1 MENRWQVVIVWQVDR
16 MRIRA
21 WKSLVKH
28 HMYISKKARGW
39 SYRHHYES
47 THPRISSE
55 VHIPLGDEKLEK
67 LVITTYWGLHTGE
80 RDWHLGQGVSIEW
93 RKGRYSTQVDPNLAD
108 QLIHMYYFDCFSES
122 AIRIAILGHIV
133 RPKCEYPTGHS
144 KVGSLQYL
152 ALTALVTPKK
162 IKPPLPSVTKLTEDR
177 WNKPRK
183 TKGHRGSHTM
193 NGH

>member
-1 MENRWQVVIVWQVDR
+1 MENRWQVMVVWQVDR
-16 MRIRA
+16 MRIRT

-39 SYRHHYES
+39 FYRHHYENI
-47 THPRISSE
+47 HPKISSE
-55 VHIPLGDEKLEK
+55 VHIPLGEAK
-67 LVITTYWGLHTGE
+67 LVIITYWGLQTGE

-93 RKGRYSTQVDPNLAD
+93 RERKYRTQVDPNLAD
-108 QLIHMYYFDCFSES
+108 QLIHLYYFDCFSES
-122 AIRIAILGHIV
+122 AIRKAIVGDIV
-133 RPKCEYPTGHS
+133 SPRCEYQAGRN

-152 ALTALVTPKK
+152 ALTALITPKRK
-162 IKPPLPSVTKLTEDR
+162 KPPLPSVAKLTEDR
-177 WNKPRK
+177 WNKPRR

>member
-1 MENRWQVVIVWQVDR
+1 MENRWQVMVVWQVDR
-16 MRIRA
+16 MRIRT

-39 SYRHHYES
+39 FYRHHYENI
-47 THPRISSE
+47 HPKISSE
-55 VHIPLGDEKLEK
+55 VHVPLGEAK
-67 LVITTYWGLHTGE
+67 LVIITYWGLQTGE

-93 RKGRYSTQVDPNLAD
+93 RERKYRTQVDPNLAD
-108 QLIHMYYFDCFSES
+108 QLIHLYYFDCFSES
-122 AIRIAILGHIV
+122 AIRKAIVGDIV
-133 RPKCEYPTGHS
+133 SPRCEYQAGHN

-152 ALTALVTPKK
+152 ALTALITPKRK
-162 IKPPLPSVTKLTEDR
+162 KPPLPSVAKLTEDR
-177 WNKPRK
+177 WNKPRR